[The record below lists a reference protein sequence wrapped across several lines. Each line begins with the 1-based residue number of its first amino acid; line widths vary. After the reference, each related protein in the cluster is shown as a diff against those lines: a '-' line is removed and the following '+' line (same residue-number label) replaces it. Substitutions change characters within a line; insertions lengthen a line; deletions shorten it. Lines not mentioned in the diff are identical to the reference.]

1 MIPFNAAWVEEYW
14 ERLLGL
20 RLGRRQVAGLEP
32 RSERRSVEQPEYSG
46 ESLLHLHRHRAPI
59 MTTRPMGM
67 PTQATDIPP
76 IDIPLMDIRVTD
88 SRATDTQAI
97 RDTPLIPVPQVINIR
112 ATQGIPPIPVPQATD
127 TQATQDIPITPVLRF
142 MSTQAKREILAI
154 RHLDTRAARHTPP
167 IPVPVPVTDT
177 DLPPEKWT
185 PGYADFASA
194 RSGVM

>member
-59 MTTRPMGM
+59 MATRPMGM

-97 RDTPLIPVPQVINIR
+97 RDTPLIPVPQ
-112 ATQGIPPIPVPQATD
+112 AMD
-127 TQATQDIPITPVLRF
+127 TQAAQDIPPTLVLRV
-142 MSTQAKREILAI
+142 M
-154 RHLDTRAARHTPP
+154 DT
-167 IPVPVPVTDT
+167 
-177 DLPPEKWT
+177 
-185 PGYADFASA
+185 
-194 RSGVM
+194 

>member
-154 RHLDTRAARHTPP
+154 RHLDTRAARHTLVGGA
-167 IPVPVPVTDT
+167 IPT
-177 DLPPEKWT
+177 L
-185 PGYADFASA
+185 
-194 RSGVM
+194 